1 MISSYQC
8 YPIRVPNLQAQ
19 QQQETLQRVKTS
31 VHEIAHEEVIRIW
44 HISTDS
50 EKLHQVME
58 LAVYVAAYCD
68 WSIDLNDV
76 AFFDKELPGFV
87 AKFANLG
94 FGDCSAG
101 AEF

>member
-1 MISSYQC
+1 
-8 YPIRVPNLQAQ
+8 
-19 QQQETLQRVKTS
+19 
-31 VHEIAHEEVIRIW
+31 
-44 HISTDS
+44 
-50 EKLHQVME
+50 ME